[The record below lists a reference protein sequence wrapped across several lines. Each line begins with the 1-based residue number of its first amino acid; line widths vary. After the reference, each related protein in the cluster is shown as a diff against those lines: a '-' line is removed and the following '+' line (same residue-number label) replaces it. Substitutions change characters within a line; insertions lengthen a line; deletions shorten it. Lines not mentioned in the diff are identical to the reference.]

1 MNPAE
6 QVGDRLSGRRPQ
18 PQFQPERSMGPRTF
32 TIDSILRP
40 DLRGAPRPGYCWGP
54 RGPSPAHEP
63 QQYED
68 PEEEEEEVAVEVGR
82 RDLGSG
88 KAESRNPSQSRSR
101 SCSRSRSRSRSL
113 SGNPS
118 RSRSTSRTRG
128 WNPGGQCREGGG
140 GLQGVS
146 GPKELPCPR
155 ESSPDT
161 TDRSEC
167 RAGPSSGPQSS
178 KKKTRT
184 IFSKSQVFQLEATF
198 DVKRYLSSAERAGLA
213 ASLQLTETQV
223 KIWFQNRRNKLKR
236 QLAAEPDGSV
246 GTQASEQASELPALY
261 KDSAFLSRYLLPLSL
276 PLLYPGHSFPYLC
289 LPRPGKYFSLLDGDV

>member
-1 MNPAE
+1 MSRAE
-6 QVGDRLSGRRPQ
+6 QVGDRLSGPRPQ
-18 PQFQPERSMGPRTF
+18 PQPQPGRSMGPRTF

-40 DLRGAPRPGYCWGP
+40 DLRGTPRPGYCGGP
-54 RGPSPAHEP
+54 RGPSPALEP

-88 KAESRNPSQSRSR
+88 KAESRSP
-101 SCSRSRSRSRSL
+101 SRSRSRSRS
-113 SGNPS
+113 GNPT
-118 RSRSTSRTRG
+118 RNRSTSRTRG
-128 WNPGGQCREGGG
+128 WDPGQCREAGG
-140 GLQGVS
+140 GLQGAS
-146 GPKELPCPR
+146 GPRELPCPR
-155 ESSPDT
+155 GSSPDT

-167 RAGPSSGPQSS
+167 RAGPSSGPQSN

-236 QLAAEPDGSV
+236 QLAAEPDGPV

-261 KDSAFLSRYLLPLSL
+261 KDSAFLSRCLLPLSL
-276 PLLYPGHSFPYLC
+276 PLLCPGHSFPYLC

>member
-1 MNPAE
+1 MSRAE
-6 QVGDRLSGRRPQ
+6 QVGDRLSGPRPQ
-18 PQFQPERSMGPRTF
+18 PQFQSGRSMGPRTF

-40 DLRGAPRPGYCWGP
+40 DLRGAPRPGCCWGQ
-54 RGPSPAHEP
+54 RGPSPAQQP
-63 QQYED
+63 QYED
-68 PEEEEEEVAVEVGR
+68 PEAEEEEVAVEVEK

-88 KAESRNPSQSRSR
+88 KEESRSR
-101 SCSRSRSRSRSL
+101 SRSPSRSRSRSR

-128 WNPGGQCREGGG
+128 WNPGQCREAGGA
-140 GLQGVS
+140 LQGVS
-146 GPKELPCPR
+146 GPKELPYPR
-155 ESSPDT
+155 GSSPDT

-167 RAGPSSGPQSS
+167 RAGPSSGPQAS

-236 QLAAEPDGSV
+236 QLAAEPDGPV

>member
-1 MNPAE
+1 MSRAE
-6 QVGDRLSGRRPQ
+6 QVGDRPSGIRPQ
-18 PQFQPERSMGPRTF
+18 LQPQPGRSMGSRTF
-32 TIDSILRP
+32 TIDSILRS
-40 DLRGAPRPGYCWGP
+40 DLLGAPRPVYCGGP
-54 RGPSPAHEP
+54 RRPSPALEP

-68 PEEEEEEVAVEVGR
+68 PEEEEEEEVAVEVGR

-88 KAESRNPSQSRSR
+88 KAESRSP
-101 SCSRSRSRSRSL
+101 SRSRSRSRSRSC

-118 RSRSTSRTRG
+118 TNRSPSRTRD
-128 WNPGGQCREGGG
+128 WDPGQCREAGG
-140 GLQGVS
+140 GLQGAS
-146 GPKELPCPR
+146 GPRELPCPR
-155 ESSPDT
+155 GSSPDT

-236 QLAAEPDGSV
+236 QLAAEPDGPV

-261 KDSAFLSRYLLPLSL
+261 KDSAFLSRCLLPLSL

>member
-1 MNPAE
+1 MSRAE
-6 QVGDRLSGRRPQ
+6 QVGDRLSGPRPQ
-18 PQFQPERSMGPRTF
+18 PQPQPGRSMGPRTF
-32 TIDSILRP
+32 TIDSILRS
-40 DLRGAPRPGYCWGP
+40 DLRRAPRPGYCWGL

-68 PEEEEEEVAVEVGR
+68 PGEEEEAVAVEVGR

-88 KAESRNPSQSRSR
+88 KAENR
-101 SCSRSRSRSRSL
+101 SRSRSRSR
-113 SGNPS
+113 NPRASRSRS

-128 WNPGGQCREGGG
+128 WEPDQCRGAGGS
-140 GLQGVS
+140 LQGVS
-146 GPKELPCPR
+146 GPREVPCPR

-236 QLAAEPDGSV
+236 QLAAEPDGPV
-246 GTQASEQASELPALY
+246 GTQASEQAPELPALY

>member
-1 MNPAE
+1 MSRAE
-6 QVGDRLSGRRPQ
+6 QVGDRLSGPGPQ
-18 PQFQPERSMGPRTF
+18 PQLQPGRSMGHRTF

-40 DLRGAPRPGYCWGP
+40 DLRRAQRPGYCWGP

-68 PEEEEEEVAVEVGR
+68 PEEAVEVRR

-88 KAESRNPSQSRSR
+88 KAESRSRSQSQN
-101 SCSRSRSRSRSL
+101 RSRSRSRSL
-113 SGNPS
+113 SGNPN

-128 WNPGGQCREGGG
+128 WNPGQCREAGG

-155 ESSPDT
+155 GSSPDT

-236 QLAAEPDGSV
+236 QLAAEPDGPV

>member
-1 MNPAE
+1 MAESPLSCKAQAEAQAPPTAVVAASAEPRGLRGLFGGGPGLGLPGAGRRRSLGSSAMSGAE
-6 QVGDRLSGRRPQ
+6 QVGDRLSGPRPQ
-18 PQFQPERSMGPRTF
+18 PQPQPGRSMGPRTF

-54 RGPSPAHEP
+54 QGPSPAHEP

-68 PEEEEEEVAVEVGR
+68 PEEEEEAVAVEVGR

-88 KAESRNPSQSRSR
+88 
-101 SCSRSRSRSRSL
+101 SL
-113 SGNPS
+113 
-118 RSRSTSRTRG
+118 
-128 WNPGGQCREGGG
+128 
-140 GLQGVS
+140 
-146 GPKELPCPR
+146 GPRELPCPR
-155 ESSPDT
+155 GSSPDT

-236 QLAAEPDGSV
+236 QLAAEPDGPV

>member
-1 MNPAE
+1 MSGAE
-6 QVGDRLSGRRPQ
+6 QVGDRLLGPRPQ
-18 PQFQPERSMGPRTF
+18 PQPQPGRSMGPRTF

-63 QQYED
+63 QHYED
-68 PEEEEEEVAVEVGR
+68 PEEEEEAVAVEVGR

-88 KAESRNPSQSRSR
+88 KAESRSPSPSP
-101 SCSRSRSRSRSL
+101 SRSRSRSRS
-113 SGNPS
+113 GNPS
-118 RSRSTSRTRG
+118 RNRSRSTSRTRG
-128 WNPGGQCREGGG
+128 WDPGQGRGASGS
-140 GLQGVS
+140 LQEVS
-146 GPKELPCPR
+146 GPRELPCPR
-155 ESSPDT
+155 GSSPDT

-236 QLAAEPDGSV
+236 QLAAEPHGPV

>member
-1 MNPAE
+1 MSQEE
-6 QVGDRLSGRRPQ
+6 QVGDRLSGPQ
-18 PQFQPERSMGPRTF
+18 PQPQPQPARSLGPRTF

-40 DLRGAPRPGYCWGP
+40 DLRGARRPGYCWGP
-54 RGPSPAHEP
+54 RGFSPAHEP

-68 PEEEEEEVAVEVGR
+68 PDEEEEEEEEAAVAVEVGR
-82 RDLGSG
+82 RDLVSG
-88 KAESRNPSQSRSR
+88 KAESSSPSRSR
-101 SCSRSRSRSRSL
+101 SQIRSL
-113 SGNPS
+113 NPS

-128 WNPGGQCREGGG
+128 WDPDQYRGAGG

-146 GPKELPCPR
+146 MPRELLCPR
-155 ESSPDT
+155 GSSPDT
-161 TDRSEC
+161 TDPSEC

-236 QLAAEPDGSV
+236 QLAAEPDGPV
-246 GTQASEQASELPALY
+246 GTQASDQAPEMPTLY

>member
-1 MNPAE
+1 MSRAE
-6 QVGDRLSGRRPQ
+6 QVGDRLSGPRPQ
-18 PQFQPERSMGPRTF
+18 PQLQPGRPMGPRTF

-40 DLRGAPRPGYCWGP
+40 DLRGAPRPGHCWGP
-54 RGPSPAHEP
+54 RGPSSAHET
-63 QQYED
+63 QRYED
-68 PEEEEEEVAVEVGR
+68 PEEEEEEEEEEAVVAEVGR
-82 RDLGSG
+82 QALGSG
-88 KAESRNPSQSRSR
+88 KAESRSPSRSPSPSPR
-101 SCSRSRSRSRSL
+101 RSRSRSRTRWA
-113 SGNPS
+113 SGQW
-118 RSRSTSRTRG
+118 RG
-128 WNPGGQCREGGG
+128 AAG

-146 GPKELPCPR
+146 GPRDLPCPR
-155 ESSPDT
+155 GSSPDT
-161 TDRSEC
+161 TDRSEG

-236 QLAAEPDGSV
+236 QLAAEPDGPA

-261 KDSAFLSRYLLPLSL
+261 KDSALLSRYLLPLSL